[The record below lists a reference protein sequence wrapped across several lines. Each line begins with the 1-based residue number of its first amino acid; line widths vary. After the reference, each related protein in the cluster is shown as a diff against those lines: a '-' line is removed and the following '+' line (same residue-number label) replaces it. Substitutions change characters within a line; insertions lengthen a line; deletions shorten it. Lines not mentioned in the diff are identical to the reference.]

1 MPQLTALIH
10 THNDELRLGRAL
22 ESLRPCDEL
31 LIFDHGSQD
40 GTAAVAREYGAGV
53 LAASDANLNRARH
66 DWILCLLPTEALSEG
81 LEASLFEWKLAEHDA
96 RCAFSVAVREQAGD
110 EWLSQP
116 PNARLLNRRVRNWK
130 GALPSDD
137 PRALLLAG
145 DLLRLRTP

>member
-40 GTAAVAREYGAGV
+40 GTAGVAREYGARV
-53 LAASDANLNRARH
+53 VPATNADLSRAKY

-81 LEASLFEWKLAEHDA
+81 LEASLFEWKLEEHA
-96 RCAFSVAVREQAGD
+96 AGHAFSMAVREQAGD
-110 EWLSQP
+110 QWLSHP
-116 PNARLLNRRVRNWK
+116 PTTRLLNRQTRRWA
-130 GALPSDD
+130 GPLPSED
-137 PRALLLAG
+137 PRARLLAG
-145 DLLRLRTP
+145 DLLRFREP